1 MFLQQISL
9 WVFALSF
16 LFLTS
21 CNNSAENTGENPDQY
36 PVYTITSIDT
46 LVERAFVAHIE
57 ARRNVEIRSRVSGY
71 LERVL
76 VDEGQFVKEGQVLFQ
91 LNEAPFR
98 LALEKAEA
106 SYRSALAEV
115 KAAQVEVDR
124 LKSLLAKNIV
134 SPTEVHL
141 AEAKVQVQQARSM
154 EAMASLD
161 EARLMLKFC
170 KITSPFSGTIDRLPL
185 RLGSLVESGTLLTSL
200 SDVEEVFAYFPVSEN
215 DYLAWG
221 RNDSGDPAE
230 SKSKVKLNTADGH
243 TYPYDGRIET
253 MEGEIDRNTG
263 SIAFRARFKNPEK
276 LLKHGSSGKVR
287 LSRTLKKALM
297 IPQKAVF
304 EVQDKNFVF
313 VVQKDSSLQLRAF
326 SPLMRLGGLYV
337 VESGLN
343 TGETIVIEGT
353 QNLKEGQRISP
364 VVKSRA
370 VAFSNSFKR

>member
-1 MFLQQISL
+1 M
-9 WVFALSF
+9 
-16 LFLTS
+16 
-21 CNNSAENTGENPDQY
+21 
-36 PVYTITSIDT
+36 
-46 LVERAFVAHIE
+46 
-57 ARRNVEIRSRVSGY
+57 
-71 LERVL
+71 
-76 VDEGQFVKEGQVLFQ
+76 
-91 LNEAPFR
+91 
-98 LALEKAEA
+98 
-106 SYRSALAEV
+106 
-115 KAAQVEVDR
+115 
-124 LKSLLAKNIV
+124 
-134 SPTEVHL
+134 
-141 AEAKVQVQQARSM
+141 
-154 EAMASLD
+154 
-161 EARLMLKFC
+161 
-170 KITSPFSGTIDRLPL
+170 
-185 RLGSLVESGTLLTSL
+185 
-200 SDVEEVFAYFPVSEN
+200 
-215 DYLAWG
+215 AWG

>member
-1 MFLQQISL
+1 MFLQRNSL
-9 WVFALSF
+9 WAIALVS
-16 LFLTS
+16 LFSIS
-21 CNNSAENTGENPDQY
+21 CSNQADNSGESPDTY
-36 PVYTITSIDT
+36 PVYTIAAIDT
-46 LVERAFVAHIE
+46 LVDRAFVAHIE
-57 ARRNVEIRSRVSGY
+57 ARRNVEIRSKVSGY
-71 LERVL
+71 LDRVL

-91 LNEAPFR
+91 LNEAPFK
-98 LALEKAEA
+98 LALEKTEA
-106 SYRSALAEV
+106 TYRSSLAEV

-134 SPTEVHL
+134 SPTEVQL
-141 AEAKVQVQQARSM
+141 SEAKVQVQQARSM
-154 EAMASLD
+154 EALASLD

-170 KITSPFSGTIDRLPL
+170 KISSPFSGTINRLPL

-215 DYLAWG
+215 EYLAWG

-230 SKSKVKLNTADGH
+230 SKSRVNLNTADGH
-243 TYPYDGRIET
+243 SYPYEGRIET

-263 SIAFRARFKNPEK
+263 SIAFRARFKNPEM

-287 LSRTLKKALM
+287 LSRTLKKALL

-313 VVQKDSSLQLRAF
+313 VMLKDSTLQLRAF
-326 SPLMRLGGLYV
+326 NPSMRLGALYV
-337 VESGLN
+337 VENGLN
-343 TGETIVIEGT
+343 AGESIVIEGT

-364 VVKSRA
+364 IFKSRS